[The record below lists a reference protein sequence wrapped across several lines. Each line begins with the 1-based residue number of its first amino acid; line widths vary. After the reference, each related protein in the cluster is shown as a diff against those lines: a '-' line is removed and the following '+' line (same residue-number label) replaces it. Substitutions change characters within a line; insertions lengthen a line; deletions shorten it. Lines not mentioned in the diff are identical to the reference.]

1 MEALKEALLSRNI
14 VAWAIVIVLF
24 VLFLKLLQSA
34 GKGLVLFL
42 LILGL
47 GAVLYRYFPGV
58 IQPLVDFV
66 QGGWLGEGN

>member
-14 VAWAIVIVLF
+14 VAWAIVIVLV

-47 GAVLYRYFPGV
+47 GALLYRYFPGV